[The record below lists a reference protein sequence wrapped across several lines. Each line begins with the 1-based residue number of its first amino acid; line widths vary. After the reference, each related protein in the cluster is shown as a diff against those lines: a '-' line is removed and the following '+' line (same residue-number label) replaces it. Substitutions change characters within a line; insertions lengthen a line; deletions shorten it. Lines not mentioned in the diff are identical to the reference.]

1 MPFLFLKIVSIPAI
15 LLGFTCH
22 EYAHAKMADR
32 LGDKT
37 PRFQGRLTFNPLKHI
52 DPIGALLILF
62 VGFGWAKPVETNPS
76 AYKNYYKDDLK
87 VSVAGPLANLVVG
100 FLGYVAFVILNI
112 IQFKTGLLPD
122 SIYVVFFNIL
132 KYIFIININ
141 LFVFNILPLPGLDG
155 FHILRDIKP
164 DIFYKISDK
173 LYQYQMVIMVL
184 IVVGGYKII
193 NVPVN
198 FIVRIIK
205 VIVDSI
211 FKVFI

>member
-1 MPFLFLKIVSIPAI
+1 MSYLFLKIVSIPAI

-52 DPIGALLILF
+52 DPIGTLLILF

-87 VSVAGPLANLVVG
+87 VSLAGPMANLILG
-100 FLGYVAFVILNI
+100 FLAYLVFKILI
-112 IQFKTGLLPD
+112 IAQIKTGFLPQN
-122 SIYVVFFNIL
+122 IYVVFYYML
-132 KYIFIININ
+132 YYTFIININ

-164 DIFYKISDK
+164 DIFYRISDK
-173 LYQYQMVIMVL
+173 LYQYQMVIMIL

-193 NVPVN
+193 RVPVS
-198 FIVRIIK
+198 FIANIIK
-205 VIVDSI
+205 LIVNSI
-211 FKVFI
+211 FNVFI